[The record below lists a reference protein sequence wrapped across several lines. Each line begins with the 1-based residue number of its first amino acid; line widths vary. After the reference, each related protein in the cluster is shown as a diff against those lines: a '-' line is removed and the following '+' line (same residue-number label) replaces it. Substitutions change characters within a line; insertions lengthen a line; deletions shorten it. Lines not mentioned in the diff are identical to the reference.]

1 MRTSKKNSPT
11 AEEQSGLV
19 AKLKATRLGG
29 AAGVGLKIMWK
40 AGLYLLEDLVWHC
53 LEQLPEKN
61 LKRRVLQTLR
71 GQSLVKNDILNE
83 TDKEDRENFDHNLL
97 WSLYQQIM
105 F

>member
-1 MRTSKKNSPT
+1 M
-11 AEEQSGLV
+11 
-19 AKLKATRLGG
+19 
-29 AAGVGLKIMWK
+29 
-40 AGLYLLEDLVWHC
+40 LENLVWPC

-97 WSLYQQIM
+97 WPLYQQIM